1 MRPPQ
6 TDIYIEAKRCR
17 KIFCLTLI
25 LVLVFGHVYAEDT
38 EVLPKTNTKV
48 LVREHPKTGEPYV
61 AVISASEADRGG
73 PFAGMKKISIRPD
86 YRMLDPKIKS
96 GTIPYEG
103 PYSSRKKVY
112 VFAASMAALGIGG
125 AALLPVA
132 SVTGA
137 GATGGAGALA
147 GAGAG
152 VAAGT
157 AGAVAAAKRQDPE
170 KKDDFTNIAKSES
183 GKGDRS

>member
-1 MRPPQ
+1 MNSFCPPFKLL
-6 TDIYIEAKRCR
+6 ISL
-17 KIFCLTLI
+17 FLSLT
-25 LVLVFGHVYAEDT
+25 LVFGHVYAEDT

-48 LVREHPKTGEPYV
+48 VVREHPKTGEPYV
-61 AVISASEADRGG
+61 AIVAASEADRGG
-73 PFAGMKKISIRPD
+73 PFAGMKRISIRPD

-112 VFAASMAALGIGG
+112 MFAASMAALGIGG

-132 SVTGA
+132 PATGA
-137 GATGGAGALA
+137 GAAGGVGAFA

-152 VAAGT
+152 VVAGT
-157 AGAVAAAKRQDPE
+157 AGAVAVAKRQDSE

-183 GKGDRS
+183 DSQPLIPAK